1 MNENTLKDLWK
12 SSNEKLEMS
21 LSLGRKNAEDITQ
34 MKVQKFISSMKPF
47 KMFTILAGLLWVGI
61 LGTAVL
67 NLFIYAF
74 PQVNQFFLF
83 SAAIQVSLTA
93 ISLIIYIYQLVLIY
107 QVDISEPILETQA
120 KLIKLKSSSLLVA
133 RILLLQLPV
142 WTTFYWNESMFANGN
157 IFFLIIQGIVT
168 LTFTIVAGWL
178 FFNIKIENKDKKW
191 FRFLFSGSEWQPII
205 SSMNLMKQLGEF
217 KKG

>member
-93 ISLIIYIYQLVLIY
+93 IALIIYIYQLVLIY

-168 LTFTIVAGWL
+168 LTFIIVAGWL

-205 SSMNLMKQLGEF
+205 SSMNIMKQLGEF

>member
-61 LGTAVL
+61 LGTAVI

-93 ISLIIYIYQLVLIY
+93 IALIIYIYQLVLIY

-120 KLIKLKSSSLLVA
+120 KLVKLKSSSLLVA

-142 WTTFYWNESMFANGN
+142 WTTFYWNERMFANGN

-205 SSMNLMKQLGEF
+205 SSMNIMKQMGEF
-217 KKG
+217 KNG

>member
-34 MKVQKFISSMKPF
+34 MKVKKFISSMKPF

-61 LGTAVL
+61 LGTAVI

-93 ISLIIYIYQLVLIY
+93 IALIIYIYQLVLIY

-120 KLIKLKSSSLLVA
+120 KLVKLKSSSLLVA

-142 WTTFYWNESMFANGN
+142 WTTFYWNERMFANGN

-205 SSMNLMKQLGEF
+205 SSMNIMKQMGEF
-217 KKG
+217 KNG

>member
-107 QVDISEPILETQA
+107 QVDISEPILETQT

-142 WTTFYWNESMFANGN
+142 WTTFYWNESMFANSN

-168 LTFTIVAGWL
+168 LTFSIVAGWL

-205 SSMNLMKQLGEF
+205 SSMNIMKQLGEF
-217 KKG
+217 KNG

>member
-34 MKVQKFISSMKPF
+34 IKVQSFISSMKPV
-47 KMFTILAGLLWVGI
+47 KLFTILAGLLWVGI

-93 ISLIIYIYQLVLIY
+93 VSLIIYIYQLVLIY
-107 QVDISEPILETQA
+107 HVDISEPILETQA

-157 IFFLIIQGIVT
+157 IFLLIIQGIVT
-168 LTFTIVAGWL
+168 LTFTIAAGWL

-205 SSMNLMKQLGEF
+205 SSMNIIKQLGEF
-217 KKG
+217 KNG